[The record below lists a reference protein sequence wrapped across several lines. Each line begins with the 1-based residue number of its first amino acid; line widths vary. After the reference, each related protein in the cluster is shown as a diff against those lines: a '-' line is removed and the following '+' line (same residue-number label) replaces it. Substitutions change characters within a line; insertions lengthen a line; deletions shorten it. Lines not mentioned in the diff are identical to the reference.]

1 MLRYSVRFALATL
14 LWALAAGPAVG
25 EPRVVASIPPVHALV
40 AGVMAGVGEPELL
53 MRGGGSPHAYSLR
66 PSQALALREAEVVF
80 WVGEALETFLEKPL
94 QSLAG
99 GARVVELLEAPG
111 VQLLPVRAGGAWEGE
126 GHHGGEQTAGAGP
139 GAEGHDHGGVNPH
152 VWLDPANAS
161 ALVTAIATALSRA
174 DPAHRAA
181 YAANAGRLRSALAD
195 LDAELRAR
203 LAPVRA
209 RPFVVFHDAYA
220 YLEQAYGLRGVGALT
235 VDPEQPPGARRLR
248 ELRAAI
254 RGLGAVCVF
263 AEPQFRPRLVQ
274 TLIEGSAARTG
285 VLDPLGTAL
294 PPGPGLYFTLM
305 RNLAAGL
312 VRCLGPGP

>member
-220 YLEQAYGLRGVGALT
+220 YLEQAYGPGRGACASCGR
-235 VDPEQPPGARRLR
+235 PSGGWARCACSPSPSSG
-248 ELRAAI
+248 RAS
-254 RGLGAVCVF
+254 C
-263 AEPQFRPRLVQ
+263 RP
-274 TLIEGSAARTG
+274 SSKAARLAPGCWT
-285 VLDPLGTAL
+285 PWA
-294 PPGPGLYFTLM
+294 PPCP
-305 RNLAAGL
+305 
-312 VRCLGPGP
+312 LGPGSTSP